1 MRQYYFILA
10 DSELEL
16 IPSEIVN
23 ERCVLNNARARGKAP
38 EKILLDASHHH
49 PAFGKIRESDRRGRP
64 DIPHFFLML
73 CLDSDLSV
81 QGRLRAF
88 VHTRNNDVI
97 AVNPET
103 RLPPNYPRFVGL
115 IETLYEKQVV
125 PSAENALLE
134 LRQGVTVETLVSALK
149 PDEVIV
155 LDTNGEKTDSFAEKM
170 VELKG
175 DRIAI
180 IVGGFSKGTFRSDMS
195 KLKPKRYSLG
205 DRMMK
210 VWTVT
215 AKVLCS
221 VDVSEKY
228 GDLLASK
235 KPKPAKGKAHSDEAA
250 GPSSEA
256 SPKTTKPAKAKAPSK
271 PRPARKKKAE

>member
-1 MRQYYFILA
+1 MSRQYFFVLA
-10 DSELEL
+10 DTELEL
-16 IPSEIVN
+16 IPPEIVN
-23 ERCVLNNARARGKAP
+23 ERCVLNNARARAKAP
-38 EKILLDASHHH
+38 EKMLLDASHHH
-49 PAFGKIRESDRRGRP
+49 PAFGKLRESDRRGRP

-81 QGRLRAF
+81 NGRLRAF

-134 LRQGVTVETLVSALK
+134 LRQGVTLETLVTALK
-149 PDEVIV
+149 PDAVIV
-155 LDTNGEKTDSFAEKM
+155 LDSNGEKTDSFAEKM
-170 VELKG
+170 VEIKG
-175 DRIAI
+175 DRVVVI
-180 IVGGFSKGTFRSDMS
+180 IGGFSKGSFRSDMS

-215 AKVLCS
+215 AKVICS
-221 VDVSEKY
+221 VDLSERY
-228 GDLLASK
+228 GELLAPK
-235 KPKPAKGKAHSDEAA
+235 KPAKV
-250 GPSSEA
+250 
-256 SPKTTKPAKAKAPSK
+256 KAPSK

>member
-1 MRQYYFILA
+1 MSRQYFFVLA
-10 DSELEL
+10 DTELEL
-16 IPSEIVN
+16 IPQEIVN

-38 EKILLDASHHH
+38 EKMLLDASHHH
-49 PAFGKIRESDRRGRP
+49 PAFGKLRESDRRGRP

-81 QGRLRAF
+81 AGRLRAF

-134 LRQGVTVETLVSALK
+134 LRNGVTLDTLVGALK
-149 PDEVIV
+149 PDAVVV
-155 LDTNGEKTDSFAEKM
+155 LETSGEKTDLLAGKIAEIEGER
-170 VELKG
+170 VVV
-175 DRIAI
+175 I
-180 IVGGFSKGTFRSDMS
+180 IGGFSKGTFKSDLS

-221 VDVSEKY
+221 IDISEKHA
-228 GDLLASK
+228 DLLAPK
-235 KPKPAKGKAHSDEAA
+235 KPAKV
-250 GPSSEA
+250 
-256 SPKTTKPAKAKAPSK
+256 KAPSK
-271 PRPARKKKAE
+271 PRPVRKKKAE